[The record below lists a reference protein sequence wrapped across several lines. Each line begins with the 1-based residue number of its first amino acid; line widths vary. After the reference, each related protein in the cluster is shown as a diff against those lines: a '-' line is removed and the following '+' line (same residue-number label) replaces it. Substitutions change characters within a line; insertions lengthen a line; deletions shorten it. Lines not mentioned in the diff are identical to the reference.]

1 MGGCRL
7 KAIARSDY
15 ASPTMTCEAL
25 CLMPPSNPVLHLSD
39 LISYNSALSLCTNH
53 PGLLVPRTPQ
63 ARSCLRVFA
72 LPFSLPE
79 TQFPRYL
86 HARSSLHLGFYFKI
100 AFSVSLYLT
109 TITHALLTPSFSRL
123 HLLTLSFLILV
134 CVAIYSFY
142 SILFY
147 WELFY
152 ISVYKYL
159 EGRDHSYIYSVPLK
173 KG

>member
-123 HLLTLSFLILV
+123 HFFSLV
-134 CVAIYSFY
+134 SA
-142 SILFY
+142 
-147 WELFY
+147 
-152 ISVYKYL
+152 
-159 EGRDHSYIYSVPLK
+159 PN
-173 KG
+173 